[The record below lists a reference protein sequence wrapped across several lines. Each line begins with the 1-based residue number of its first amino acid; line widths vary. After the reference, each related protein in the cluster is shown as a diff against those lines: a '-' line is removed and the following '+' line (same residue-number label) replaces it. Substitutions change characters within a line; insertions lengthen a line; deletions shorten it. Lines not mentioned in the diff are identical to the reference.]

1 LGPTIE
7 RRKIFQR
14 KCSKLVAEDKE
25 GQEDED
31 EDEDEE
37 GLQEVEGH
45 RDV

>member
-25 GQEDED
+25 GQEDE
-31 EDEDEE
+31 E

>member
-31 EDEDEE
+31 EE